1 MYLCRKLLSS
11 SPEPE
16 KPCFLPPPIQPHV
29 LVQGRGMETVQGDE
43 GGPSPLP
50 KATWTQTLSCIAS
63 VLRPGLCLSSR
74 EEEVQIWV
82 ALPITKGGLKDVGF
96 MRHEVVDVCTSM
108 YLCIHSG
115 QTFTHF
121 HVTASCVCVQ
131 HLNNSPL
138 CRPSEGWSSLAP
150 IRAQKSFAHP
160 SSSSVQWMCAW
171 TRAWDVHKTRV
182 CERFGGF
189 GEHQR
194 KLEPVSTIV
203 NAELFTTD

>member
-1 MYLCRKLLSS
+1 MKGCFSRPSWRRVLITTWTWGCLEACPLYLCRKLLSS

-96 MRHEVVDVCTSM
+96 MRHEVVDKCAPQCT
-108 YLCIHSG
+108 
-115 QTFTHF
+115 
-121 HVTASCVCVQ
+121 CVYTQVRLL
-131 HLNNSPL
+131 H
-138 CRPSEGWSSLAP
+138 
-150 IRAQKSFAHP
+150 
-160 SSSSVQWMCAW
+160 
-171 TRAWDVHKTRV
+171 T
-182 CERFGGF
+182 
-189 GEHQR
+189 
-194 KLEPVSTIV
+194 STSQLLV
-203 NAELFTTD
+203 FVFNT